1 MKNELATVALALAV
15 VLPLFGCNKSNAAG
29 NESAAAA
36 PSIPEMQMTAVDQML
51 KDKSGVVV
59 DANGASTRQ
68 EYGVIPGAVLLSDH
82 KSYALTELP
91 SEKST
96 KLVFYCGGTACRAS
110 DAAAGRAASAG
121 YSNVSVLREGIRGWK
136 GAGRPTTMPQS

>member
-1 MKNELATVALALAV
+1 MKSELAAVALSLAV
-15 VLPLFGCNKSNAAG
+15 VFPLFGCNNSKPAG
-29 NESAAAA
+29 NESATAA
-36 PSIPEMQMTAVDQML
+36 PSFPEQKIAAVEQML

-59 DANGASTRQ
+59 DANGASTRR

-136 GAGRPTTMPQS
+136 SAGRPTALPQS